1 REGRRRAVFV
11 VGRLR
16 PGHPRAVHEE
26 RRVVP
31 EPRPQGA
38 PGQLVHARTHAP
50 KVLLRR
56 TTQPLDLEGLPHR
69 AVTPPPSFA
78 RRAPAVVPPLS
89 FHPAV
94 HDDESLHRA
103 PVVLSVSAH
112 TPASP
117 RSQRLPADRSRS
129 PAVIPPPCI
138 QTDGKPRRA
147 QPRSPPMSR
156 PAPQAAPVAHSDPTR
171 IALPRSEEHTSE
183 LQSRENLVCRL
194 LLEKK
199 N

>member
-1 REGRRRAVFV
+1 RAVFV

-89 FHPAV
+89 FPRR
-94 HDDESLHRA
+94 STPRCTTTRA
-103 PVVLSVSAH
+103 SIAH
-112 TPASP
+112 
-117 RSQRLPADRSRS
+117 QLFSRS
-129 PAVIPPPCI
+129 PHTL
-138 QTDGKPRRA
+138 Q
-147 QPRSPPMSR
+147 R
-156 PAPQAAPVAHSDPTR
+156 PPVAS
-171 IALPRSEEHTSE
+171 A
-183 LQSRENLVCRL
+183 
-194 LLEKK
+194 
-199 N
+199 